1 MYTLKNYYSI
11 HIYFFLFLQFTFFF
25 QTTLDND
32 KGRRRGVKIMEEKQ
46 YKEKESTKDSSLLA
60 FEKFVSTQK
69 VSFYSQQMDIS
80 N

>member
-1 MYTLKNYYSI
+1 
-11 HIYFFLFLQFTFFF
+11 
-25 QTTLDND
+25 
-32 KGRRRGVKIMEEKQ
+32 MEEKQ

>member
-1 MYTLKNYYSI
+1 MYTSKNYYSI
-11 HIYFFLFLQFTFFF
+11 HIYFFYFYNSLFF

-32 KGRRRGVKIMEEKQ
+32 KGRRRGVKIMEENQ

>member
-1 MYTLKNYYSI
+1 MYTSKNYYSI
-11 HIYFFLFLQFTFFF
+11 HIYFFFFYNSLFF

>member
-1 MYTLKNYYSI
+1 MLQKIITLFISI
-11 HIYFFLFLQFTFFF
+11 FFYFYNSLFF

>member
-1 MYTLKNYYSI
+1 MYTSKNYYSI
-11 HIYFFLFLQFTFFF
+11 HIYFFLFLQFTFFL

-46 YKEKESTKDSSLLA
+46 YKEKESTEDSSLLA